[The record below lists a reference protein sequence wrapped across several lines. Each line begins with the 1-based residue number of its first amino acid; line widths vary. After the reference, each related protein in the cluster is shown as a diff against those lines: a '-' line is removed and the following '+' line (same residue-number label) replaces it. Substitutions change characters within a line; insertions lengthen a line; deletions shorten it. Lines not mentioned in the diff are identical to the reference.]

1 MIDIF
6 TNMKYIEPLTY
17 FQQLKDNGPHNNQ
30 EVWEFTNEIKPI
42 DLYCYLNV
50 KFGPP
55 NGLLT
60 FLRNDT
66 SNNLIHWDWA
76 LISDLGNIN
85 IEGHNFRTEVHV
97 TKDLIEKG
105 ITVDD
110 FINQIKS
117 DFKNYGREMS
127 EFKKQLEKWT
137 EFINPFAR
145 LQETIRILFGK
156 LEELNIDPEN
166 DKIASPFKYSEDI
179 EEVKRVWNDR
189 SEKYMFA
196 TGLIYGLRS
205 MLPVMAESFINLLI
219 FTLCQPEIKKNER
232 LFNSFLRNPID
243 IRIQSLH
250 LHCEG
255 FTECVDYD
263 SPECKDFHTLI
274 NERNDL
280 LHGNINI
287 NKLAFGEVYFN
298 KRTPI
303 FTSYKDFWEKS
314 IGISLDSVKYEKI
327 YDDMLIVENFI
338 GYVLSKLKKD
348 KRNTIE
354 ALMINIRLGYDAK
367 RGKTGIL
374 FPKHLAE
381 IRGKK

>member
-1 MIDIF
+1 MNEIF
-6 TNMKYIEPLTY
+6 INMKYIEPLTY
-17 FQQLKDNGPHNNQ
+17 LQNLKENGPFNNQ
-30 EVWEFTNEIKPI
+30 EVWEITNEIKPI
-42 DLYCYLNV
+42 DLYCYLNT
-50 KFGPP
+50 KFGLP
-55 NGLLT
+55 NGLL
-60 FLRNDT
+60 NYAKNNT
-66 SNNLIHWDWA
+66 SDNLIHWEWE
-76 LISDLGNIN
+76 LSSEFGYVNIT
-85 IEGHNFRTEVHV
+85 GHNFRTEIRV
-97 TKDLIEKG
+97 TKDLIENG
-105 ITVDD
+105 LTVND
-110 FINQIKS
+110 FIDQIKS
-117 DFKNYGREMS
+117 DFKNYGKEMS
-127 EFKKQLEKWT
+127 EFKKGLEKWT

-145 LQETIRILFGK
+145 LQETIRILFKK
-156 LEELNIDPEN
+156 LEELNIDPDN
-166 DKIASPFKYSEDI
+166 DKIASPFKYSEDLEVVKKVW
-179 EEVKRVWNDR
+179 EER

-205 MLPVMAESFINLLI
+205 MLPVMAESFVNLLI
-219 FTLCQPEIKKNER
+219 FTLCRPEVKKNER

-255 FTECVDYD
+255 FTECVDYN

-287 NKLAFGEVYFN
+287 NKLSFGEVYFN
-298 KRTPI
+298 KKTPI

-338 GYVLSKLKKD
+338 GYILSKLKTE
-348 KRNTIE
+348 KRFLIE
-354 ALMINIRLGYDAK
+354 ALMINLRLGYDVK

-374 FPKHLAE
+374 FPKHLIE
-381 IRGKK
+381 IRGIK